1 MYVKS
6 LSPHPLPRII
16 ISPSPPSPLYFGFYS
31 WIEEGGGALD
41 KKVTQLFQFNI
52 YNIILLR
59 CTRWKNEELQ
69 TIVTDIQH
77 MDKTMCRWDYLGN
90 QCISF
95 GTSTKIY

>member
-16 ISPSPPSPLYFGFYS
+16 ISPSPPPICILVFTP
-31 WIEEGGGALD
+31 ELKKGGGALD